1 MTVSTSLSR
10 RALLGSAAAI
20 AAAPRAV
27 FAQAAA
33 TGKPGDMPAAPGK
46 LAADQAAY
54 FAAEE
59 PFFKEFA
66 REFTLDPNVVYFM
79 AAQKGSMPKAVM
91 ARMKEGLDQVAKDPF
106 PVYVQ
111 ASKATREIIAKGYGT
126 TPDQIAIT
134 RNTTDAL
141 TLAMMGIE
149 WKAGDELLISP
160 MEHPAGITLALRIAA
175 RYGVVLKQW
184 GVPVHANA
192 TVDEVVAALEKRVN
206 PGKTKV
212 IFFSSPLW
220 PTGQRLP
227 ERRIAEAAQKAGAI
241 TVVDGAHYNGMID
254 PKLDET
260 GIDFFA
266 LCGHKWQNGPGGTG
280 ALYIRNKKLA
290 SNPAD
295 LPRFHLLR
303 TQSRAVPFDGS
314 RGDWDIGEAL
324 SLYGFPESGDW
335 RALGEAVA
343 LWDKI
348 GMKRIED
355 WHINL
360 GDYFVQRL
368 TDAFGEKSILR
379 PTKERAF
386 KTGIIGF
393 NPYPKPDQQ
402 ADEKLNVDFR
412 ARMLKE
418 YGFRISGL
426 GVGSN
431 GLTRKPDPEAAM
443 FRSGMIPN
451 RHPETLAPAPMAHP
465 QRVNACVWNDRAQID
480 TFVAAAQD
488 LVKKTS

>member
-1 MTVSTSLSR
+1 MFNSASLSR
-10 RALLGSAAAI
+10 RALLAAAAT
-20 AAAPRAV
+20 AALTPKV
-27 FAQAAA
+27 FAQAGA
-33 TGKPGDMPAAPGK
+33 TGKTGGQAARAGRHTADM
-46 LAADQAAY
+46 AAY
-54 FAAEE
+54 FEREE
-59 PFFKEFA
+59 PFFKELA
-66 REFTLDPNVVYFM
+66 KEFTLDPNVVYFM

-91 ARMKEGLDQVAKDPF
+91 ARMKEGLDQVARDPF

-111 ASKATREIIAKGYGT
+111 ASKATREIIAKAYGT
-126 TPDQIAIT
+126 TLDQIAIT

-141 TLAMMGIE
+141 TLATMGIE
-149 WKAGDELLISP
+149 WKAGDEILISP
-160 MEHPAGITLALRIAA
+160 LEHPTGITLAHRIAA
-175 RYGVVLKQW
+175 RYGVVIKQW
-184 GVPVHANA
+184 GIPVHADA
-192 TVDEVVAALEKRVN
+192 TVDEVIAALEKRVN

-220 PTGQRLP
+220 PTGMRLP
-227 ERRIAEAAQKAGAI
+227 ERRIAEVAQKAGAI
-241 TVVDGAHYNGMID
+241 TIVDGAHYNGMID

-280 ALYIRNKKLA
+280 ALYIRNRKNA
-290 SNPAD
+290 ANQSE
-295 LPRFHLLR
+295 LPRFHLMR
-303 TQSRAVPFDGS
+303 TQSRVVPFDGS

-324 SLYGFPESGDW
+324 SLFGFPESGDW
-335 RALGEAVA
+335 RALGDAVA
-343 LWDKI
+343 MWDKI

-360 GDYFVQRL
+360 GDYFVDQL
-368 TDAFGEKSILR
+368 TAAFGEKSILR
-379 PTKERAF
+379 PVKQRAF

-393 NPYPKPDQQ
+393 NPYPKPEQQ

-412 ARMLKE
+412 ARLLRE

-443 FRSGMIPN
+443 FPAGMIPN

-465 QRVNACVWNDRAQID
+465 QRVNACVWNDRSQID
-480 TFVAAAQD
+480 NFVAAAED
-488 LVKKTS
+488 LVKKTI